1 MRKPDAE
8 LRQLYEA
15 QRPGIRRYLA
25 RLVGEADAEDLT
37 QEVFVK
43 AHRGLAAF
51 RGEAKASTWLYR
63 IATRCALDRLR
74 SPAGR
79 EVSQRARR
87 ARAQA
92 DAEPQAADCP
102 GPAPTAEA
110 QTARRAMSSC
120 IDDLLRNLPD
130 GYRTALVLSHFEG
143 LADREVAAVL
153 GVSVGAAKIRLHRAR
168 ERLRR
173 DLLAHCGAVWLED
186 NDFVPVL
193 RRGGVAVR
201 GLE

>member
-1 MRKPDAE
+1 MRDDEAK
-8 LRQLYEA
+8 LRELYES
-15 QRPGIRRYLA
+15 QRTSIRRYVA
-25 RLVGEADAEDLT
+25 RLVGEADADDLT
-37 QEVFVK
+37 QVVFVK
-43 AHRGLAAF
+43 AHRGLRSF
-51 RGEAKASTWLYR
+51 RGDAKPWTWLYR

-79 EVSQRARR
+79 EARARGR
-87 ARAQA
+87 RT
-92 DAEPQAADCP
+92 DPEAEAALGECA
-102 GPAPTAEA
+102 GPAPSAEA
-110 QTARRAMSSC
+110 ETVRKAMSAC

-153 GVSVGAAKIRLHRAR
+153 GVSLGAAKIRLHRAR

-193 RRGGVAVR
+193 RRGGVPLGPLR
-201 GLE
+201 